1 MGGHLNQPLLSRVFW
16 YELSFKINR
25 GKAGRDQEATWW
37 RKQHGPTTRAWR
49 LGATW
54 CVQFGVAGVLGL
66 RQEDGER

>member
-25 GKAGRDQEATWW
+25 GKAGRDQEATW
-37 RKQHGPTTRAWR
+37 
-49 LGATW
+49 